1 MKANGIFKLPISGFT
16 RHPIIINESYG
27 IWLMDGKTS
36 PGGEISDIQDTCSSF
51 FHSDSYR
58 RSQLFT
64 LFACTPLLAV
74 DHIASILASAPV
86 FLFYLC
92 KTCQIR
98 SQSRDA
104 ELAYQFSKSIGGLMS
119 IVGYYLIWVLG
130 GSYAKVGVAAALVA
144 NQHLYNA
151 ILFRKSFGGFLQSL
165 LFGSIF
171 AITIVHKPRKAI
183 KSEDETA
190 TSDIEKGL
198 AAGRFDP
205 SNVLSETES
214 DTQPRC
220 PSDEVED
227 ADADEPIKPDPDAFE
242 VNFDGFYRVQSKLSV
257 PPSVPPS
264 GENGHTNNE
273 MVDYRGR
280 KVHTKPLPTWYRND
294 QMQSKSL
301 ITKTSSAPPVPP
313 PLLPSHENGDTNSE
327 RVDYRGRKAHTK
339 PLPTW
344 YRDGQTILDTQNK
357 AQDVDR
363 TTSFKDMFHC
373 ATNTVEEKEEPI
385 KINAAGSITSGRNT
399 AVETTQSIKTENT
412 ETTDMIALARSAKRK
427 IEAEFYARVF
437 GSPTEGSTT
446 PGSPE
451 KRRDH
456 TSRTSFGVG
465 GEQERDTLS
474 PESGYSS
481 FPQKIEMEKQQD
493 SEMNDPAVFTAMFD
507 DSSGESSGD
516 RKTDAMGDGGNETD
530 FGFITME
537 TVAMS
542 TIGEDLPSGL
552 QQNSPPP
559 NNENAPPPNNE
570 PPKELDDL
578 LGPFVPFISCAT
590 TKPPTYSIGASHIT
604 GTSHRTRKKSN
615 SKRTREET
623 RDFIIHHHP
632 DQGPSA
638 YGEVGRNRSPRKS
651 RTGSP
656 DSVPELVIGAQG
668 SADESEVTMDKRQ
681 FTKRTDGDNYFW
693 QFMVNPT
700 SSTLTRSVT

>member
-1 MKANGIFKLPISGFT
+1 MKANGIFKPPIAGFT
-16 RHPIIINESYG
+16 RHPIIVDQSYG
-27 IWLMDGKTS
+27 TWLMDGKTL

-64 LFACTPLLAV
+64 LFACTPLLVV
-74 DHIASILASAPV
+74 DHIASILASTPV
-86 FLFYLC
+86 FLFYLY

-104 ELAYQFSKSIGGLMS
+104 ELAYQFSKSIGALMS
-119 IVGYYLIWVLG
+119 IVGYYLLWVFG
-130 GSYAKVGVAAALVA
+130 GSYAKIGVAAALVA

-183 KSEDETA
+183 KAEDETA

-198 AAGRFDP
+198 TAGRFDP
-205 SNVLSETES
+205 SNVHTETES

-227 ADADEPIKPDPDAFE
+227 ADEPIKPDPYAFE
-242 VNFDGFYRVQSKLSV
+242 VNFDGFYRVQSKLSIARTRSAPPV
-257 PPSVPPS
+257 PPPVLPS
-264 GENGHTNNE
+264 DENSYANNE

-280 KVHTKPLPTWYRND
+280 KVHTKPLTTWYRN
-294 QMQSKSL
+294 
-301 ITKTSSAPPVPP
+301 
-313 PLLPSHENGDTNSE
+313 
-327 RVDYRGRKAHTK
+327 
-339 PLPTW
+339 
-344 YRDGQTILDTQNK
+344 GQTILDTQNK
-357 AQDVDR
+357 AQNVDR
-363 TTSFKDMFHC
+363 STSFKDMFQC
-373 ATNTVEEKEEPI
+373 ATDTVEEKEETL
-385 KINAAGSITSGRNT
+385 KINAAGSIASGRNT
-399 AVETTQSIKTENT
+399 AVETTQSEKTGRNTAVEPTQSEKTGRNTAVETTQSEKTENK

-437 GSPTEGSTT
+437 GSPTEGGTT
-446 PGSPE
+446 PGSPG
-451 KRRDH
+451 RRTDH
-456 TSRTSFGVG
+456 TSRTSFGVR

-474 PESGYSS
+474 PESSHFG
-481 FPQKIEMEKQQD
+481 FPQKIEMKKQQD
-493 SEMNDPAVFTAMFD
+493 SEMNEPPVLTAMFD

-516 RKTDAMGDGGNETD
+516 RKTDARGDGGNETD
-530 FGFITME
+530 FGFKPME
-537 TVAMS
+537 TAAMS
-542 TIGEDLPSGL
+542 NNAEYLPSGL
-552 QQNSPPP
+552 RQ
-559 NNENAPPPNNE
+559 NAPPPNNE

-578 LGPFVPFISCAT
+578 LGPFVPFTNCAT
-590 TKPPTYSIGASHIT
+590 TRTPTYSIGASHVT

-615 SKRTREET
+615 SKRLKEES

-638 YGEVGRNRSPRKS
+638 YGEVGRNRSPHRS
-651 RTGSP
+651 RSAG
-656 DSVPELVIGAQG
+656 SVPELVIGAQG

-681 FTKRTDGDNYFW
+681 FAKRADADNYFW